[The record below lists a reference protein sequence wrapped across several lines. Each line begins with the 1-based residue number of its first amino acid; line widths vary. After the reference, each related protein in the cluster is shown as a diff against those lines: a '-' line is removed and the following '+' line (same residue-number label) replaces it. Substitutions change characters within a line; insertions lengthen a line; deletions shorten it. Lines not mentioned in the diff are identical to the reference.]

1 MITDTLKSFAK
12 HCSNPRVII
21 NKYTHERILVPCNHC
36 SSCLNR
42 ISAEQT
48 RLCECQ
54 KYLSKYCF
62 FITLTYDERSVPRA
76 LIRPTS
82 LLVNDDT
89 ISPNDYTLMPAY
101 DIEKNEK
108 DWHYTFKST
117 PDKLKVLFD
126 KTNTFI
132 SKQILPCSIPILR
145 YRDVQLFQK
154 RLRKSLFNYL
164 GTYEKIHSY
173 IVGEYGPVHFR
184 PHWHLLLFFDSK
196 EVAEVVHKCVYQ
208 SWQFGRIDCQP
219 AEKGASSYVSSY
231 VNAAVT
237 LPSLY
242 QNCREIRPIRRH
254 SRFFGQGIFF
264 QNPPTNDGTGNTSQ
278 RIDFIEDLSDKL
290 SNGIECTI
298 NGNIVRVYPWRSVV
312 NRIFPRFG
320 INVLRDAETLSSVI
334 ADVLSVPK
342 ILAKAGFVNCS
353 SVMDMCRCLY
363 KFIKDRLHE
372 YTSSFY
378 SDLYRLYG
386 DKLDNICRCSRLS
399 SHIDEPE
406 DKSISALYRLMRPIF
421 TLYNIQLL
429 QSSDSQSYLTK
440 VYKYVRNSVSYY
452 VKRGMNSIR
461 SQYEAMVDYMSSEY
475 NDTSKSFFEYVYQLL
490 DYNGYSYLNNPL
502 LQVVQSEAV
511 IRAQSLIKHKKLNDQ
526 NNLLLQTLNS

>member
-1 MITDTLKSFAK
+1 MITDKLKSFAK
-12 HCSNPRVII
+12 HCSNPRVVV
-21 NKYTHERILVPCNHC
+21 NKYTRERIVVPCNHC
-36 SSCLNR
+36 AACLNR

-54 KYLSKYCF
+54 KYISKYCF
-62 FITLTYDERSVPRA
+62 FITLTYDEQSIPRA
-76 LIRPTS
+76 FIRPTS
-82 LLVNDDT
+82 LLVDDDT
-89 ISPNDYTLMPAY
+89 VSPDDYTLMPAY
-101 DIEKNEK
+101 DVEKNEK

-117 PDKLKVLFD
+117 PEKLDVLFT
-126 KTNTFI
+126 KVNNG
-132 SKQILPCSIPILR
+132 SKNILHNSIPVLR

-154 RLRKSLFNYL
+154 RLRKNLYNYL
-164 GTYEKIHSY
+164 DSYEKIHSY

-196 EVAEVVHKCVYQ
+196 EVAQVVRKCVCQ

-242 QNCREIRPIRRH
+242 QNCREIRPLRRH

-264 QNPPTNDGTGNTSQ
+264 QNPHFNDGSGNESQ
-278 RIDFIEDLSDKL
+278 GTDLIENLSDKL
-290 SNGIECTI
+290 LDGVECTI
-298 NGNIVRVYPWRSVV
+298 NDKIVRIYPWRSVI
-312 NRIFPRFG
+312 NRVFPRFG
-320 INVLRDAETLSSVI
+320 VNVFRNAKTLSTVI

-342 ILAKAGFVNCS
+342 ILARSGFIDCM

-363 KFIKDRLHE
+363 KLIKKRLHG
-372 YTSSFY
+372 YTSSY
-378 SDLYRLYG
+378 YNDIYRLYG
-386 DKLDNICRCSRLS
+386 DKLDNICRCARLS

-421 TLYNIQLL
+421 TLCNIQLL
-429 QSSDSQSYLTK
+429 QSADSQSYLTK
-440 VYKYVRNSVSYY
+440 IYKYVRNSVSFY
-452 VKRGMNSIR
+452 VKRGMASIR

-475 NDTSKSFFEYVYQLL
+475 SHASKSFFEYVYQQLTY
-490 DYNGYSYLNNPL
+490 DGYSYLNNPL
-502 LQVVQSEAV
+502 LQSSQIEAV
-511 IRAQSLIKHKKLNDQ
+511 LRAQSLVKHKKLNDL
-526 NNLLLQTLNS
+526 NNLLLKTLNN